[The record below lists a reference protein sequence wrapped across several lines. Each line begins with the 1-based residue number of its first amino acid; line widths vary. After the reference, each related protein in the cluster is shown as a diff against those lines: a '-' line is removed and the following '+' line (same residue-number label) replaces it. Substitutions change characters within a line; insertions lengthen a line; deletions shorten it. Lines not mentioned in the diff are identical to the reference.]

1 MKPRFSASEVA
12 GILGRNP
19 YKTKNEVLIKV
30 LSQMPQF
37 KEAVLAGKTAVGGK
51 TDKELVDAAP
61 HEVHVAL
68 AKCVRDATAAKS
80 DAEVERIVSGFKDT
94 NARVLLK
101 ECLEGTRTVESSE
114 LAAAKL
120 RIHTGQTTP
129 ALEIERLAVTKE
141 VRTKIDALPE
151 QEVLSSEIQKRRG
164 TKLEK
169 TAEDAFAAETGN
181 EISERNTFAQ
191 FECPDY
197 RLIGYIDGYQAAAGR
212 IVETKNR
219 KRFWTEP
226 PAYDFVQLRCY
237 MRMRGKIPGVLLEN
251 FPGKPPR
258 TTDVPW
264 DDAEWNS
271 IHEGLCAVSAE
282 IGRMTP
288 ENAANLAREVFLR

>member
-19 YKTKNEVLIKV
+19 YKTKNEVLLKV
-30 LSQMPQF
+30 ISQMPQF
-37 KEAVLAGKTAVGGK
+37 KEIVLAAKTAVGGK
-51 TDKELVDAAP
+51 TDKEFVDAAP

-68 AKCVRDATAAKS
+68 AKCVREATEAKS
-80 DAEVERIVSGFKDT
+80 DAEVESIVSSFKQT

-101 ECLEGTRTVESSE
+101 ECLEGSRTVASPEVD
-114 LAAAKL
+114 AAKL

-129 ALEIERLAVTKE
+129 DVELERLSVTKE
-141 VRTKIDALPE
+141 VRATIDALPE
-151 QEVLSSEIQKRRG
+151 QEVLASEIQKRRG

-169 TAEDAFAAETGN
+169 KAEDAFAAETGK

-191 FECPDY
+191 LECPEY
-197 RLIGYIDGYQAAAGR
+197 KLIGYIDGYQEGR

-219 KRFWTEP
+219 KRFWPVP

-258 TTDVPW
+258 NTEVPW

-271 IHEGLCAVSAE
+271 IHEGLCAVAAH
-282 IGRMTP
+282 IATMTP
-288 ENAANLAREVFLR
+288 DDATRLSREVFIR

>member
-19 YKTKNEVLIKV
+19 YKTKNEVLLKV

-37 KEAVLAGKTAVGGK
+37 KEAVLAGKTEVGGK
-51 TDKELVDAAP
+51 TDKELVAAAP

-68 AKCVRDATAAKS
+68 AKCVRDATVAKS
-80 DAEVERIVSGFKDT
+80 DAEVESIVSNFKDT

-101 ECLEGTRTVESSE
+101 ECLDGSRTVESPEIVS
-114 LAAAKL
+114 AKI
-120 RIHTGQTTP
+120 RVHTGQTTIETE
-129 ALEIERLAVTKE
+129 LERLAVTKE

-151 QEVLSSEIQKRRG
+151 QEVLASEIQKRRG

-169 TAEDAFAAETGN
+169 TAEDAFAAETGK
-181 EISERNTFAQ
+181 EISERNTFTQ
-191 FECPDY
+191 LECAEY
-197 RLIGYIDGYQAAAGR
+197 RLIGYIDGYQDGR

-219 KRFWTEP
+219 KRFWPVP

-237 MRMRGKIPGVLLEN
+237 MRMRGKVPGVLLEN

-264 DDAEWNS
+264 DDDEWES

-282 IGRMTP
+282 ISRMTP
-288 ENAANLAREVFLR
+288 DDAARLAREVFLR

>member
-19 YKTKNEVLIKV
+19 YKTKNEVMLKV

-51 TDKELVDAAP
+51 TDKEFVDAAP

-68 AKCVRDATAAKS
+68 AKCVRDATVAKS
-80 DAEVERIVSGFKDT
+80 DAEVEGIVSNFKDT

-101 ECLEGTRTVESSE
+101 ECLDGVREVESPE
-114 LAAAKL
+114 VTAAKV
-120 RIHTGQTTP
+120 RIHTGQTTVETE
-129 ALEIERLAVTKE
+129 LDRLAITKE
-141 VRTKIDALPE
+141 VRTKIDAMPE
-151 QEVLSSEIQKRRG
+151 QEVLASEIQKRRG

-169 TAEDAFAAETGN
+169 TAEDAFAAETGK

-191 FECPDY
+191 LECPEY
-197 RLIGYIDGYQAAAGR
+197 RLIGYIDGYQDGR

-219 KRFWTEP
+219 KRFWPVP

-258 TTDVPW
+258 NTPVPW
-264 DDAEWNS
+264 DDDEWDS
-271 IHEGLCAVSAE
+271 IHEGLCAVSAD

-288 ENAANLAREVFLR
+288 EDATRLAREVFLR

>member
-19 YKTKNEVLIKV
+19 YKTKNEVLLKV

-37 KEAVLAGKTAVGGK
+37 KEAVLAGKTEVGGK
-51 TDKELVDAAP
+51 TDKELVAAAP

-68 AKCVRDATAAKS
+68 AKCVRDATVAKS
-80 DAEVERIVSGFKDT
+80 DAEVESIVSNFKDT

-101 ECLEGTRTVESSE
+101 ECLDGSRTVESPE
-114 LAAAKL
+114 IVAAKV
-120 RIHTGQTTP
+120 RVHTGQTTIETE
-129 ALEIERLAVTKE
+129 LERLAVTKE

-151 QEVLSSEIQKRRG
+151 QEVLASEIQKRRG

-169 TAEDAFAAETGN
+169 TAEDAFAAETGK
-181 EISERNTFAQ
+181 EISERNTFTQ
-191 FECPDY
+191 LECAEY
-197 RLIGYIDGYQAAAGR
+197 RLIGYIDGYQDGR

-219 KRFWTEP
+219 KRFWPVP

-237 MRMRGKIPGVLLEN
+237 MRMRGKVPGVLLEN

-264 DDAEWNS
+264 DDDEWES

-288 ENAANLAREVFLR
+288 DDAARLAREVFLR

>member
-19 YKTKNEVLIKV
+19 YKTKNEVILKV
-30 LSQMPQF
+30 ISTMPQF

-51 TDKELVDAAP
+51 TDKEFVNAAP
-61 HEVHVAL
+61 HEVHIAL
-68 AKCVRDATAAKS
+68 AKCVREATEAKS
-80 DAEVERIVSGFKDT
+80 DAEVESIVSSFKQT

-101 ECLEGTRTVESSE
+101 ECLEGRRVVASPEVE
-114 LAAAKL
+114 AAKL

-129 ALEIERLAVTKE
+129 EVELERLSITKE
-141 VRTKIDALPE
+141 VREKIDALPE
-151 QEVLSSEIQKRRG
+151 QEVLASEIQKRRG

-169 TAEDAFAAETGN
+169 KAEDAFAAETGK

-191 FECPDY
+191 LECPEY
-197 RLIGYIDGYQAAAGR
+197 KLIGYIDGYQEGR

-219 KRFWTEP
+219 KRFWAVP

-264 DDAEWNS
+264 DDDEWSS
-271 IHEGLCAVSAE
+271 IHEGLCAVAAE
-282 IGRMTP
+282 IGAMTP
-288 ENAANLAREVFLR
+288 EDATRLAREVFSR

>member
-19 YKTKNEVLIKV
+19 YKTKNEVLVKV

-37 KEAVLAGKTAVGGK
+37 KEAVLSGKTAVGGK

-68 AKCVRDATAAKS
+68 AKCVRDATVATS
-80 DAEVERIVSGFKDT
+80 DAAVERIVSEFKDT

-101 ECLEGTRTVESSE
+101 ECLDGVREVESPEVS
-114 LAAAKL
+114 AAKI
-120 RIHTGQTTP
+120 RIHTGQSTP
-129 ALEIERLAVTKE
+129 EVEIERLSLTKE

-151 QEVLSSEIQKRRG
+151 QEVLASEIQKRRG

-169 TAEDAFAAETGN
+169 TAEDAFAAETGK
-181 EISERNTFAQ
+181 EISERNTFTQ
-191 FECPDY
+191 FECPEY
-197 RLIGYIDGYQAAAGR
+197 RLIGYIDGYQDGR

-219 KRFWTEP
+219 KRFWPVP
-226 PAYDFVQLRCY
+226 PPYDFVQLRCY

-258 TTDVPW
+258 TTAVPW
-264 DDAEWNS
+264 DDSEWDS

-288 ENAANLAREVFLR
+288 EDATQLAREVFLR

>member
-19 YKTKNEVLIKV
+19 YKTKNEVLVKV

-37 KEAVLAGKTAVGGK
+37 KEAVLAGKTAVGGR
-51 TDKELVDAAP
+51 TDKEFVDAAP

-68 AKCVRDATAAKS
+68 AKCVRDATVAKS
-80 DAEVERIVSGFKDT
+80 DAEVESIVSNFKDT

-101 ECLEGTRTVESSE
+101 ECLDGMREVESPE
-114 LAAAKL
+114 VVAAKL
-120 RIHTGQTTP
+120 RIHTGQTTIDSE
-129 ALEIERLAVTKE
+129 LERLAITKE

-151 QEVLSSEIQKRRG
+151 QEVLASEIQKRRG

-169 TAEDAFAAETGN
+169 TAEDAFAAETGKA
-181 EISERNTFAQ
+181 ISERNTFAQ
-191 FECPDY
+191 LECPEY
-197 RLIGYIDGYQAAAGR
+197 RLIGYIDGYQDGR

-219 KRFWTEP
+219 KRFWPVP

-264 DDAEWNS
+264 DDDEWES

-282 IGRMTP
+282 IGCMTP
-288 ENAANLAREVFLR
+288 EAATSLAREVFLR

>member
-19 YKTKNEVLIKV
+19 YKTKNEVLLKV

-37 KEAVLAGKTAVGGK
+37 KEAVLAGKTEVGGK
-51 TDKELVDAAP
+51 TDKELVAAAP
-61 HEVHVAL
+61 HEVHIAL
-68 AKCVRDATAAKS
+68 AKCVRDATVAKS
-80 DAEVERIVSGFKDT
+80 DAEVESIVSNFKDT

-101 ECLEGTRTVESSE
+101 ECLDGSRTVESPE
-114 LAAAKL
+114 IVAAKV
-120 RIHTGQTTP
+120 RVHTGQTTIETE
-129 ALEIERLAVTKE
+129 LERLAVTKE

-151 QEVLSSEIQKRRG
+151 QEVLASEIQKRRG

-169 TAEDAFAAETGN
+169 TAEDAFAAETGK
-181 EISERNTFAQ
+181 EISERNTFTQ
-191 FECPDY
+191 LECPEY
-197 RLIGYIDGYQAAAGR
+197 RLIGYIDGYQDGR

-219 KRFWTEP
+219 KRFWP
-226 PAYDFVQLRCY
+226 VAPAYDFVQLRCY
-237 MRMRGKIPGVLLEN
+237 MRMRGKVPGVLLEN

-264 DDAEWNS
+264 DDDEWES

-282 IGRMTP
+282 ISRMTP
-288 ENAANLAREVFLR
+288 DDAARLAREVFLR

>member
-19 YKTKNEVLIKV
+19 YKTKNEVLLKV
-30 LSQMPQF
+30 ISMMPQF
-37 KEAVLAGKTAVGGK
+37 KEVVLAAKTSVGGK
-51 TDKELVDAAP
+51 TDKEFVDAAP
-61 HEVHVAL
+61 HEVHIAL
-68 AKCVRDATAAKS
+68 AKCVREATEATS
-80 DAEVERIVSGFKDT
+80 DAQVESIVSNFKQT

-101 ECLEGTRTVESSE
+101 ECLDGNRVVASPEVE
-114 LAAAKL
+114 AAKL

-129 ALEIERLAVTKE
+129 EAELERLSVTKE
-141 VRTKIDALPE
+141 VREKIDALPE
-151 QEVLSSEIQKRRG
+151 QEVLASEIQKRRG

-169 TAEDAFAAETGN
+169 KAEDAFVVETGK

-191 FECPDY
+191 FECPEY
-197 RLIGYIDGYQAAAGR
+197 KLIGYIDGYQEGR

-219 KRFWTEP
+219 KRFWPVP

-258 TTDVPW
+258 NTAVPW
-264 DDAEWNS
+264 DDAEWES
-271 IHEGLCAVSAE
+271 IHEGLRAVAAE
-282 IGRMTP
+282 IATMTP
-288 ENAANLAREVFLR
+288 DAAARLSREVFSR